1 MNGKK
6 ADKVLH
12 ILGVTIARQVL
23 PEEFSEKRTKDEV

>member
-1 MNGKK
+1 MPMKCKGI
-6 ADKVLH
+6 LI